1 MVETEPNAIRDES
14 VVVKSHSLCVIARD
28 SHAFGFPPVIST
40 PVEVDVADLVR
51 AGSIYVERIRGASL
65 ECTGRRIV
73 QPRGINLISICIA
86 KREADLVASIR
97 SGRAARPYFHRVRT
111 AVPILSVIDLEGF
124 EGMRD

>member
-14 VVVKSHSLCVIARD
+14 VVVKSHSLCVIAID

-40 PVEVDVADLVR
+40 PVEVDVADLVC

-65 ECTGRRIV
+65 ECMGRRIV
-73 QPRGINLISICIA
+73 QPRRINLISICIA

-97 SGRAARPYFHRVRT
+97 SGRAARPYFHRV
-111 AVPILSVIDLEGF
+111 
-124 EGMRD
+124 